1 MVFCSRWVYL
11 LEKEIL
17 YCTGRYKRW
26 KEEDYCGGVSDDKI
40 IYTKGILR
48 YVDADGNTKISGCR

>member
-1 MVFCSRWVYL
+1 MGIFI
-11 LEKEIL
+11 EKEIL
-17 YCTGRYKRW
+17 YCTGRYKKW

-40 IYTKGILR
+40 TYTKGILR